1 MAERPASSGSI
12 INDPQFRAVLYQLI
26 MAALLIYRGWSIV
39 QNTIANMEERGI
51 RAGFGFLDETA
62 GFSIT
67 MSLVPYEPGDTYG
80 RVFLVG
86 LLNTLLVA
94 GTGVV
99 LATLVGFLVGVM
111 RLSQNWVVSRL
122 ATIYV
127 ELFRNVPLLLQILF
141 WYTAVLKPLPGPRQA
156 FERNSEV
163 YFGVS
168 NRGITVPEYTLL
180 DGFSFTTWALLL
192 GVVVTFLINRWA
204 KARQEATGEQ
214 FPVLLTGVG
223 LVLVLPAAIFLLS
236 GSPIEFSPAQMG
248 RFNLAGGITIIPEFL
263 AILLSLVLY
272 TASFIAEIVRAGI
285 QAVSHGQTEAA
296 RALGLRNGPTL
307 RLVIIPQAMRIIIP
321 PLTSQYLNLTK
332 NSSLAAA
339 IAYPDLVSTFA
350 GTALNQN
357 GQALE
362 TLAITMTV
370 YLSLSLLTSA
380 FMNWFNSQVALVE
393 R

>member
-1 MAERPASSGSI
+1 MAERASATSVL
-12 INDPQFRAVLYQLI
+12 NNPQFRAILYQLI
-26 MAALLIYRGWSIV
+26 MASLLIYLGWSIV
-39 QNTIANMEERGI
+39 ENTIANMEERGI
-51 RAGFGFLDETA
+51 RAGFGFLQETA

-80 RVFLVG
+80 RVFVVG

-94 GTGVV
+94 GVGVIF
-99 LATLVGFLVGVM
+99 ATLVGFLVGVM
-111 RLSQNWVVSRL
+111 RLSKNWVVSRL
-122 ATIYV
+122 ANIYV
-127 ELFRNVPLLLQILF
+127 EIFRNIPLLLQILF
-141 WYTAVLKPLPGPRQA
+141 WYTAVLKPLPGPRQV
-156 FERNSEV
+156 FERNTEI
-163 YFGVS
+163 YFGIS
-168 NRGITVPEYTLL
+168 NRGITGPEFVLL
-180 DGFSFTTWALLL
+180 EDFSFTTWTILL
-192 GVVVTFLINRWA
+192 GILFTIGIHRWA
-204 KARQEATGEQ
+204 KQRQAATGDQ
-214 FPVLLTGVG
+214 FPVLFAGMVLVVG
-223 LVLVLPAAIFLLS
+223 LPILMFLLS
-236 GSPIEFSPAQMG
+236 GAPIEFTPAKMG

-285 QAVSHGQTEAA
+285 QAVNYGQTEAS
-296 RALGLRNGPTL
+296 RALGLRHSTTL
-307 RLVIIPQAMRIIIP
+307 RLVVIPQAMRIIIP

-339 IAYPDLVSTFA
+339 IAYPDLISTFA

-380 FMNWFNSQVALVE
+380 FMNWFNSRVALVE

>member
-1 MAERPASSGSI
+1 MPARDSSPSL
-12 INDPQFRAVLYQLI
+12 INDPQFRAVLYQLL
-26 MAALLIYRGWSIV
+26 MAGFLIYLGWSLV
-39 QNTIANMEERGI
+39 ENTIANMEARNI
-51 RAGFGFLDETA
+51 RAGFGFLEETA

-67 MSLVPYEPGDTYG
+67 MSLIPYEPGDTYG
-80 RVFLVG
+80 RVFFVG
-86 LLNTLLVA
+86 VLNTLLVA
-94 GTGVV
+94 GTGIF
-99 LATLVGFLVGVM
+99 LATFVGFLIGVM
-111 RLSQNWVVSRL
+111 RLSPNWVVSRL

-127 ELFRNVPLLLQILF
+127 EMFRNVPLLLQILF
-141 WYTAVLKPLPGPRQA
+141 WYTAVLKPLPGPREV

-163 YFGVS
+163 YFGIS
-168 NRGITVPEYTLL
+168 NRGITIPDYTFL
-180 DGFSFTTWALLL
+180 DGFGWTVWALLFGL
-192 GVVVTFLINRWA
+192 LVTLVLKRWA
-204 KARQEATGEQ
+204 KQRQESTGAQ
-214 FPVLLTGVG
+214 FPVGLTALALIVG
-223 LVLVLPAAIFLLS
+223 LPVLVFLLS
-236 GSPIEFSPAQMG
+236 GSPISYAPAEMG
-248 RFNLAGGITIIPEFL
+248 RFNLSGGITIIPEFI
-263 AILLSLVLY
+263 AVTLSLVLY

-296 RALGLRNGPTL
+296 HALGLRRSPTL

-339 IAYPDLVSTFA
+339 IAYPDLVATFA

-362 TLAITMTV
+362 TLAITMSV

-380 FMNWFNSQVALVE
+380 FMNWFNSRVALVE

>member
-1 MAERPASSGSI
+1 
-12 INDPQFRAVLYQLI
+12 
-26 MAALLIYRGWSIV
+26 
-39 QNTIANMEERGI
+39 
-51 RAGFGFLDETA
+51 
-62 GFSIT
+62 

-80 RVFLVG
+80 RVFVVG

-94 GTGVV
+94 GVGVI

-122 ATIYV
+122 ANIYV
-127 ELFRNVPLLLQILF
+127 EIFRNIPLLLQILF
-141 WYTAVLKPLPGPRQA
+141 WYTAVLKPLPGPRQV
-156 FERNSEV
+156 FERNTEI
-163 YFGVS
+163 YFGIS
-168 NRGITVPEYTLL
+168 NRGITGPEFVLL
-180 DGFSFTTWALLL
+180 EDFSFTTWTILL
-192 GVVVTFLINRWA
+192 GILFTIGIHRWA
-204 KARQEATGEQ
+204 KQRQAATGDQ
-214 FPVLLTGVG
+214 FPVLFAGMVLVVG
-223 LVLVLPAAIFLLS
+223 LPILMFLFS
-236 GSPIEFSPAQMG
+236 GAPIEFTPAKMG

-285 QAVSHGQTEAA
+285 QAVNYGQTEAS
-296 RALGLRNGPTL
+296 RALGLRHSTTL
-307 RLVIIPQAMRIIIP
+307 RLVVIPQAMRIIIP

-339 IAYPDLVSTFA
+339 IAYPDLISTFA

-380 FMNWFNSQVALVE
+380 FMNWFNSRVALVE

>member
-1 MAERPASSGSI
+1 MAERASATSVL
-12 INDPQFRAVLYQLI
+12 NNPQFRAILYQLI
-26 MAALLIYRGWSIV
+26 MASLLIYLGWSIV
-39 QNTIANMEERGI
+39 DNTIANMEERGI
-51 RAGFGFLDETA
+51 RAGFGFLQETA

-80 RVFLVG
+80 RVFVVG

-94 GTGVV
+94 GVGVV
-99 LATLVGFLVGVM
+99 LATLIGFLIGVM

-122 ATIYV
+122 ANIYV
-127 ELFRNVPLLLQILF
+127 EIFRNIPLLLQILF
-141 WYTAVLKPLPGPRQA
+141 WYTAVLKPLPGPRQV
-156 FERNSEV
+156 FERNTEV
-163 YFGVS
+163 YFGIS
-168 NRGITVPEYTLL
+168 NRGITGPEFVLL
-180 DGFSFTTWALLL
+180 ESFSFTTWTILL
-192 GVVVTFLINRWA
+192 GILFTIGIHRWA
-204 KARQEATGEQ
+204 KQRQTTTGEQ
-214 FPVLLTGVG
+214 FPVLFAG
-223 LVLVLPAAIFLLS
+223 LGLIIGLPILVFLLS
-236 GSPIEFSPAQMG
+236 GAPVEFTPAKMG

-285 QAVSHGQTEAA
+285 QAVNYGQTEAS
-296 RALGLRNGPTL
+296 RALGLRHGTTL
-307 RLVIIPQAMRIIIP
+307 RLVVIPQAMRIIIP

-339 IAYPDLVSTFA
+339 IAYPDLISTFA

-380 FMNWFNSQVALVE
+380 FMNWFNSRVALVE

>member
-1 MAERPASSGSI
+1 MAERASATSLL
-12 INDPQFRAVLYQLI
+12 NNPQFRAILYQLI
-26 MAALLIYRGWSIV
+26 MAALLIYLGWSIV
-39 QNTIANMEERGI
+39 ENTIANMEERGI
-51 RAGFGFLDETA
+51 RAGFGFLQETA

-80 RVFLVG
+80 RVFVVG

-94 GTGVV
+94 GVGVV

-122 ATIYV
+122 ANIYV
-127 ELFRNVPLLLQILF
+127 EIFRNIPLLLQILF
-141 WYTAVLKPLPGPRQA
+141 WYTAVLKPLPGPRQV
-156 FERNSEV
+156 FERNTEI
-163 YFGVS
+163 YFGIS
-168 NRGITVPEYTLL
+168 NRGITGPEFVLL
-180 DGFSFTTWALLL
+180 DAFSFTTWTALLGIL
-192 GVVVTFLINRWA
+192 FTIGIHRWA
-204 KARQEATGEQ
+204 KRRQATTGEQ
-214 FPVLLTGVG
+214 FPVFFAG
-223 LVLVLPAAIFLLS
+223 LGLIIGLPILVFLLS
-236 GSPIEFSPAQMG
+236 GAPVEFTPAKMG

-285 QAVSHGQTEAA
+285 QAVNYGQTEAS
-296 RALGLRNGPTL
+296 RALGLRHGITL
-307 RLVIIPQAMRIIIP
+307 RLVVIPQAMRIIIP

-339 IAYPDLVSTFA
+339 IAYPDLISTFA

-380 FMNWFNSQVALVE
+380 FMNWFNSRVALVE

>member
-1 MAERPASSGSI
+1 MAGRAATTSI
-12 INDPQFRAVLYQLI
+12 FNNSEFRAILYQLI
-26 MAALLIYRGWSIV
+26 MASLLIYLGWSIV
-39 QNTIANMEERGI
+39 ENTIANMEARDI

-62 GFSIT
+62 GFSIM

-94 GTGVV
+94 GIGVV
-99 LATLVGFLVGVM
+99 LATMVGFLVGIM

-127 ELFRNVPLLLQILF
+127 EIFRNVPLLLQILF
-141 WYTAVLKPLPGPRQA
+141 WYTAVLKPLPGPRQV
-156 FERNSEV
+156 FERNTEI
-163 YFGVS
+163 YFGIS
-168 NRGITVPEYTLL
+168 NRGITVPEFIFLEN
-180 DGFSFTTWALLL
+180 FSFTTWTALLGIL
-192 GVVVTFLINRWA
+192 FTIGIHRWA
-204 KARQEATGEQ
+204 KRRQATTGEQ
-214 FPVLLTGVG
+214 FPVFFAG
-223 LVLVLPAAIFLLS
+223 LGLIIGLPILVFLLS
-236 GSPIEFSPAQMG
+236 GAPVEFIPAKMG

-285 QAVSHGQTEAA
+285 QAVNYGQTEAS
-296 RALGLRNGPTL
+296 RALGLRHGITL
-307 RLVIIPQAMRIIIP
+307 RLVVIPQAMRIIIP

-339 IAYPDLVSTFA
+339 IAYPDLISTFA

-380 FMNWFNSQVALVE
+380 FMNWFNSRVALVE

>member
-1 MAERPASSGSI
+1 MAERASATSVL
-12 INDPQFRAVLYQLI
+12 NNPQFRAILYQLI
-26 MAALLIYRGWSIV
+26 MASLLIYLGWSIV
-39 QNTIANMEERGI
+39 ENTIANMEARGI
-51 RAGFGFLDETA
+51 RAGFGFLQETA

-80 RVFLVG
+80 RVFIVG

-94 GTGVV
+94 VVGVI

-122 ATIYV
+122 ANIYV
-127 ELFRNVPLLLQILF
+127 EIFRNIPLLLQILF
-141 WYTAVLKPLPGPRQA
+141 WYTAVLKPLPGPRQV
-156 FERNSEV
+156 FERNTEV
-163 YFGVS
+163 YFGIS
-168 NRGITVPEYTLL
+168 NRGITGPEFVLL
-180 DGFSFTTWALLL
+180 ESFSFTTWTILL
-192 GVVVTFLINRWA
+192 GILFTIGIHRWA
-204 KARQEATGEQ
+204 KQRQTTTGEQ
-214 FPVLLTGVG
+214 FPVLFAG
-223 LVLVLPAAIFLLS
+223 LGLIIGLPILVFLLS
-236 GSPIEFSPAQMG
+236 GAPVEFTPAKMG

-263 AILLSLVLY
+263 AILISLVLY

-285 QAVSHGQTEAA
+285 QAVNYGQTEAS
-296 RALGLRNGPTL
+296 RALGLRHSTTL
-307 RLVIIPQAMRIIIP
+307 RLVVIPQAMRIIIP

-339 IAYPDLVSTFA
+339 IAYPDLISTFA

-380 FMNWFNSQVALVE
+380 FMNWFNSRVALLE

>member
-1 MAERPASSGSI
+1 MAERASATSVL
-12 INDPQFRAVLYQLI
+12 NNPQFRAILYQLI
-26 MAALLIYRGWSIV
+26 MASLLIYLGWSIV
-39 QNTIANMEERGI
+39 ENTIANMEERGI
-51 RAGFGFLDETA
+51 RAGFGFLQETA

-80 RVFLVG
+80 RVFVVG

-94 GTGVV
+94 GVGVI

-122 ATIYV
+122 ANIYV
-127 ELFRNVPLLLQILF
+127 EIFRNIPLLLQILF
-141 WYTAVLKPLPGPRQA
+141 WYTAVLKPLPGPRQV
-156 FERNSEV
+156 FERNTEI
-163 YFGVS
+163 YFGIS
-168 NRGITVPEYTLL
+168 NRGITGPEFVLL
-180 DGFSFTTWALLL
+180 EDFSFTTWTILL
-192 GVVVTFLINRWA
+192 GILFTIGIHRWA
-204 KARQEATGEQ
+204 KQRQATTGDQ
-214 FPVLLTGVG
+214 FPILFAG
-223 LVLVLPAAIFLLS
+223 LVLVVGLPILMFLLS
-236 GSPIEFSPAQMG
+236 GAPIEFTPAKMG

-285 QAVSHGQTEAA
+285 QAVNYGQTEAS
-296 RALGLRNGPTL
+296 RALGLRHSTTL
-307 RLVIIPQAMRIIIP
+307 RLVVIPQAMRIIIP

-339 IAYPDLVSTFA
+339 IAYPDLISTFA

-380 FMNWFNSQVALVE
+380 FMNWFNSRVALVE

>member
-1 MAERPASSGSI
+1 MAERASATSLL
-12 INDPQFRAVLYQLI
+12 NNPQFRAILYQLI
-26 MAALLIYRGWSIV
+26 MAALLIYLGWSIV
-39 QNTIANMEERGI
+39 ENTIANMEERGI
-51 RAGFGFLDETA
+51 RAGFGFLQETA

-80 RVFLVG
+80 RVFVVG

-94 GTGVV
+94 GVGVV

-111 RLSQNWVVSRL
+111 RLSQNWVVSHL
-122 ATIYV
+122 ANIYV
-127 ELFRNVPLLLQILF
+127 EIFRNIPLLLQILF
-141 WYTAVLKPLPGPRQA
+141 WYTAVLKPLPRPRQV
-156 FERNSEV
+156 FERNTEI
-163 YFGVS
+163 YFGIS
-168 NRGITVPEYTLL
+168 NRGITGPEFVLL
-180 DGFSFTTWALLL
+180 DAFSFTTWTALLGIL
-192 GVVVTFLINRWA
+192 FTIGIHRWA
-204 KARQEATGEQ
+204 KQRQATTGEQ
-214 FPVLLTGVG
+214 FPVFFAG
-223 LVLVLPAAIFLLS
+223 LGLIIGLPILVFLLS
-236 GSPIEFSPAQMG
+236 GAPVEFTPAKMG

-272 TASFIAEIVRAGI
+272 TAAFIAEIVRAGI
-285 QAVSHGQTEAA
+285 QAVNYGQTEAS
-296 RALGLRNGPTL
+296 RALGLRHGTTL
-307 RLVIIPQAMRIIIP
+307 RLVVIPQAMRIIIP

-339 IAYPDLVSTFA
+339 IACPDLISTFA

-380 FMNWFNSQVALVE
+380 FMNWFNSRVALVE

>member
-1 MAERPASSGSI
+1 MAERAATTSVL
-12 INDPQFRAVLYQLI
+12 NNPQFRAILYQLI
-26 MAALLIYRGWSIV
+26 MALLLIYLGWSV
-39 QNTIANMEERGI
+39 VENTIANMEERGI

-67 MSLVPYEPGDTYG
+67 MSLVPYAPGDTYG
-80 RVFLVG
+80 RVFFVG

-94 GTGVV
+94 GVGVI

-111 RLSQNWVVSRL
+111 RLSQNWVVSKL

-127 ELFRNVPLLLQILF
+127 EIFRNVPLLLQILF
-141 WYTAVLKPLPGPRQA
+141 WYTAVLKPLPGPREV
-156 FERNSEV
+156 FERNTEI
-163 YFGVS
+163 YFGIS
-168 NRGITVPEYTLL
+168 NRGITGPEFILL
-180 DGFSFTTWALLL
+180 DNFSFTTWTLLL
-192 GVVVTFLINRWA
+192 GILITIGIRRWA
-204 KARQEATGEQ
+204 KKRQATTGDQ
-214 FPVLLTGVG
+214 FPVFFTGIG
-223 LVLVLPAAIFLLS
+223 LIIGLPVLVFLFS
-236 GSPIEFSPAQMG
+236 GAPIEFTPAKMG

-285 QAVSHGQTEAA
+285 QAVNYGQTEAS
-296 RALGLRNGPTL
+296 RALGLRHGTTL

-380 FMNWFNSQVALVE
+380 FMNWFNSRVALVE

>member
-1 MAERPASSGSI
+1 
-12 INDPQFRAVLYQLI
+12 
-26 MAALLIYRGWSIV
+26 
-39 QNTIANMEERGI
+39 
-51 RAGFGFLDETA
+51 
-62 GFSIT
+62 
-67 MSLVPYEPGDTYG
+67 
-80 RVFLVG
+80 
-86 LLNTLLVA
+86 
-94 GTGVV
+94 
-99 LATLVGFLVGVM
+99 
-111 RLSQNWVVSRL
+111 
-122 ATIYV
+122 
-127 ELFRNVPLLLQILF
+127 
-141 WYTAVLKPLPGPRQA
+141 
-156 FERNSEV
+156 
-163 YFGVS
+163 
-168 NRGITVPEYTLL
+168 
-180 DGFSFTTWALLL
+180 
-192 GVVVTFLINRWA
+192 VVTFLINRWA

>member
-1 MAERPASSGSI
+1 MAERASATSVL
-12 INDPQFRAVLYQLI
+12 NNPQFRAILYQLI
-26 MAALLIYRGWSIV
+26 MASLLIYLGWSIV
-39 QNTIANMEERGI
+39 ENTIANMEERGI
-51 RAGFGFLDETA
+51 RAGFGFLQETA

-80 RVFLVG
+80 RVFVVG

-94 GTGVV
+94 GVGVI

-122 ATIYV
+122 ANIYV
-127 ELFRNVPLLLQILF
+127 EIFRNIPLLLQILF
-141 WYTAVLKPLPGPRQA
+141 WYTAVLKPLPGPRQV
-156 FERNSEV
+156 FERNTEI
-163 YFGVS
+163 YFGIS
-168 NRGITVPEYTLL
+168 NRGITGPEFVLL
-180 DGFSFTTWALLL
+180 EDFSFTTWTILL
-192 GVVVTFLINRWA
+192 GILFTIGIHRWA
-204 KARQEATGEQ
+204 KQRQATTGDQ
-214 FPVLLTGVG
+214 FPILFAG
-223 LVLVLPAAIFLLS
+223 LVLVVGLPILMFLLS
-236 GSPIEFSPAQMG
+236 GAPIEFTPAKMG

-285 QAVSHGQTEAA
+285 QAVNYGQTEAS
-296 RALGLRNGPTL
+296 RALGLRHSTTL
-307 RLVIIPQAMRIIIP
+307 RLVVIPQAMRIIIP

-339 IAYPDLVSTFA
+339 IAYPDLISTFA

-380 FMNWFNSQVALVE
+380 SMNWFNSRVALVE